1 MEHFYQRL
9 QSGKDKAQSLRGA
22 MLDTKQ
28 KFPNPGSWAAFTLLG
43 ESAVAPGSRSV
54 TGNAEAISK
63 ERLDQVAFRFPVPAN
78 VHDLNQEPNMLFEDS
93 VDTISL

>member
-1 MEHFYQRL
+1 
-9 QSGKDKAQSLRGA
+9 

-43 ESAVAPGSRSV
+43 ESRLRPVHAASPAMRRRSRKS
-54 TGNAEAISK
+54 G
-63 ERLDQVAFRFPVPAN
+63 LDQVAFRFPVPAN

-93 VDTISL
+93 VDTFALRRR